1 MRQGLTQLH
10 GKWDGWN
17 SDKVDYH
24 ICSSIPMV
32 ILWGWNYIYDNIVGM
47 ETVVC
52 SYIVVNVP
60 VIIIRI
66 IRLSNSISNYQAHFL
81 QLQVFV
87 TASRHRQSTC

>member
-17 SDKVDYH
+17 RDEVDY

-47 ETVVC
+47 GTVVA
-52 SYIVVNVP
+52 
-60 VIIIRI
+60 VI
-66 IRLSNSISNYQAHFL
+66 SW
-81 QLQVFV
+81 
-87 TASRHRQSTC
+87 